1 MAESVTWMY
10 SASALRGPSVG
21 ASDTLEVDAYQ
32 KINLTLPAG
41 GPAQSVT
48 IGPGTWADVNALIV
62 SASDLGG
69 VVDLTPDGG
78 AAFALD
84 GPLVLI
90 GTGPVSLLGGGNAT
104 VDLQNNGAADVD
116 VDIFVARDATP

>member
-10 SASALRGPSVG
+10 SARALRGPSVG
-21 ASDTLEVDAYQ
+21 SSGTLEVDAYQ
-32 KINLTLPAG
+32 KINVTLPTG
-41 GPAQSVT
+41 GAAQQVT
-48 IGPGTWADVNALIV
+48 IGPGTWAELTAVVI

-69 VVDLTPDGG
+69 VVDVTPDGG
-78 AAFALD
+78 NTFPLD

-90 GTGPVSLLGGGNAT
+90 GAGPVSLLGAGDAT
-104 VDLQNNGAADVD
+104 VELLNNGAADVD